1 MTIRI
6 YPSALLGEPIET
18 HEASGSLHAWLTDH
32 CPSYR
37 PNGGEQPIAVFVGG
51 EQVSTE
57 EWGALDCG
65 SDIEIRPRARGFDP
79 ITIAIIAFVAAVAVG
94 FLLRP
99 SIPRL
104 GQNGRQGQR
113 LQEAALTANTPKPNG
128 VIPEV
133 AGRHKVF
140 PDYLVQPRRYFTSP
154 TKQALD
160 VLLCVGRGEFAI
172 SDDDIRIGETR
183 ITDLTDVAGFQI
195 FGPGASVAANPAH
208 RNWYNAPEV
217 GSTTGSAGLRMTAG
231 ASGTPSVVASTFVTD
246 GNSIVIP
253 AGAGIAPQD
262 WEVGNIVSIVARI
275 RTIEIVDGGGT
286 IYAPLRD
293 KVRGSF
299 AGLGL
304 TAGDVVLMYGV
315 ADGRYRVN
323 SITSS
328 VSIAGTASTVT
339 AVKIAPLAFLS
350 DPISLQVGAYDVILD
365 EDYADYAAMVTAIN
379 GQIAGVVCSHAGGVL
394 KLTEQSPYSGLP
406 INLAGYYEPIL
417 GAAPNRVTG
426 TATQNYD
433 ELTLD
438 TWQQDS
444 GESGT
449 VVDGNGDPVYVWQPA
464 TSLPVG
470 VHSGVEILRPR
481 VMTVTVGG
489 GLFSFPVQVYSPTE
503 YRITSLISGA
513 ILDGG
518 GAPITAT
525 IGWDFQRLNPDG
537 TDDVSWVGFAADAS
551 TPNVTIELDRS
562 QVVGGWL
569 GPFRATPRNETSSLI
584 EFDVFAPQG
593 IGYLNDGGTIDDRI
607 KAWELQWRSNGGVW
621 TAQTFSVRAATRDQC
636 GYTFQV
642 ALPSALSG
650 VEVRIRRIG
659 AEQTDL
665 KSLDRLEWYGLRSL
679 LPAPTSYAGVTTM
692 ALTISGSDAI
702 ASATENQINLIAT
715 RKINGVATRSIAGW
729 VRHVCEDI
737 GYGADDIDGDELARL
752 GATWESRGDQF
763 DFVFSDQATVRD
775 ALAMA
780 LRAGYSELTI
790 DDGRIR
796 PVRDEPR
803 GAFEHIYTPQNMTA
817 PLTRQFVSYDPDD
830 HDGVDVEYVDAESW
844 TTQVIECRLPGD
856 VGIRVRKIDAEGI
869 TDRARAWRLGMRQR
883 RIDAYRR
890 KRYSFSTEWDALNS
904 RYLSY
909 CALADD
915 VPGYG
920 QSSVLRA
927 IAPASNGYVLT
938 LSEPMGWQSGASHV
952 IGLRRPDGTLC
963 GPFPATKIDDYRA
976 TISGALDFDP
986 ITAASSTEPTHA
998 LFGTSAR
1005 WSYPVLIT
1013 EITPQGDS
1021 VDVTAANYD
1030 ARIYAD
1036 DDNEP
1041 S

>member
-6 YPSALLGEPIET
+6 YPSALPGEPIET
-18 HEASGSLHAWLTDH
+18 HEARGTLHEWLIGH

-37 PNGGEQPIAVFVGG
+37 PNGGEQPIMVFVSG
-51 EQVSTE
+51 EQVGPD
-57 EWGALDCG
+57 EWVSLDCG
-65 SDIEIRPRARGFDP
+65 NEIEIRPKARGFDP
-79 ITIAIIAFVAAVAVG
+79 ITIAIIAFAAAVAVG

-99 SIPRL
+99 SIPRQS
-104 GQNGRQGQR
+104 QNGRQGQS
-113 LQEAALTANTPKPNG
+113 LQEAALTANRPKPNG
-128 VIPEV
+128 VIPEI

-154 TKQALD
+154 RKQALD

-172 SDDDIRIGETR
+172 ADEDIRIGETR
-183 ITDLTDVAGFQI
+183 ITDLTDVAGFEI
-195 FGPGASVAANPAH
+195 FGPGTSVDGNPAH

-231 ASGTPSVVASTFVTD
+231 TAGTPKATASQFVTD
-246 GNSIVIP
+246 GNSVVIP
-253 AGAGIAPQD
+253 PGAGIAPQD
-262 WEVGNIVSIVARI
+262 WEVGNIVSIIARI

-286 IYAPLRD
+286 TYAPLRD
-293 KVRGSF
+293 KARGSF

-304 TAGDVVLMYGV
+304 VAGDVVLMYGV
-315 ADGRYRVN
+315 ADGQYRVN

-328 VSIAGTASTVT
+328 VSIAGTASTIT
-339 AVKIAPLAFLS
+339 AAKVAPLAFLA

-365 EDYADYAAMVTAIN
+365 EDYASAAALVTAIN
-379 GQIAGVVCSHAGGVL
+379 GQIAGVVCSQTGGVL
-394 KLTEQSPYSGLP
+394 KITEQSPYSGLP
-406 INLAGYYEPIL
+406 INLAGYYDPIF
-417 GAAPNRVTG
+417 GASPSRVTG
-426 TATQNYD
+426 AATQNYD

-438 TWQQDS
+438 AWQQ
-444 GESGT
+444 ESDEGGP
-449 VVDGNGDPVYVWQPA
+449 VFDDDGNPVYSWQPA

-481 VMTVTVGG
+481 VKTVTIGG
-489 GLFSFPVQVYSPTE
+489 GLISFPVQVYSPTE
-503 YRITSLISGA
+503 YRITSLISGT
-513 ILDGG
+513 ILGG
-518 GAPITAT
+518 GGSPITAT
-525 IGWDFQRLNPDG
+525 IGWDLQRLNPDG

-551 TPNVTIELDRS
+551 SPNVTIELDRS

-569 GPFRATPRNETSSLI
+569 GPFRATPRNEASSLL

-593 IGYLNDGGTIDDRI
+593 IGYLNDGGSIDSRI
-607 KAWELQWRSNGGVW
+607 KTWELQWRSNSGDW
-621 TAQTFSVRAATRDQC
+621 TAQTFSVQAATRDQC

-642 ALPSALSG
+642 TLPSALSG
-650 VEVRIRRIG
+650 VEVRIRRVG

-679 LPAPTSYAGVTTM
+679 LTAPTSYPGVTTM
-692 ALTISGSDAI
+692 AVTIAGSDAI

-715 RKINGVATRSIAGW
+715 RKINGEATRSIAAW
-729 VRHVCEDI
+729 VQHVCDDI
-737 GYGADDIDGDELARL
+737 GYGADDIDADELARL
-752 GATWESRGDQF
+752 GVIWDSRGDQF

-796 PVRDEPR
+796 PVRDELR
-803 GAFEHIYTPQNMTA
+803 STFEHIYTPQNMTA

-830 HDGVDVEYVDAESW
+830 HDGVDVEYVDADSW

-856 VGIRVRKIDAEGI
+856 VGIRVRKIEAEGV
-869 TDRARAWRLGMRQR
+869 TDRTRAWRTGMRQR

-920 QSSVLRA
+920 QSSILRS
-927 IAPASNGYVLT
+927 IANVSGGYVLT
-938 LSEPMGWQSGASHV
+938 LSEPMAWSAGSSHV
-952 IGLRRPDGTLC
+952 IGLRRPDGTIC
-963 GPFPATKIDDYRA
+963 GPFPATRIDDYRA
-976 TISGALDFDP
+976 TIIGALDFDP
-986 ITAASSTEPTHA
+986 ITDATSAEPTHA
-998 LFGTSAR
+998 LFGTSER
-1005 WSYPVLIT
+1005 WSYPALIT

-1030 ARIYAD
+1030 ERIYAD
-1036 DDNEP
+1036 DDNSP
-1041 S
+1041 H

>member
-1 MTIRI
+1 M
-6 YPSALLGEPIET
+6 
-18 HEASGSLHAWLTDH
+18 
-32 CPSYR
+32 
-37 PNGGEQPIAVFVGG
+37 
-51 EQVSTE
+51 
-57 EWGALDCG
+57 
-65 SDIEIRPRARGFDP
+65 
-79 ITIAIIAFVAAVAVG
+79 
-94 FLLRP
+94 
-99 SIPRL
+99 
-104 GQNGRQGQR
+104 
-113 LQEAALTANTPKPNG
+113 
-128 VIPEV
+128 IPEI

-160 VLLCVGRGEFAI
+160 VLLCIVRGEFAI
-172 SDDDIRIGETR
+172 NDDDIRIGETR
-183 ITDLTDVAGFQI
+183 ITDLTDVADFEI
-195 FGPGASVAANPAH
+195 FGPGVSVSGNPAH

-231 ASGTPSVVASTFVTD
+231 TDGTPRATASQFVTD

-253 AGAGIAPQD
+253 PGAGIAPQD

-275 RTIEIVDGGGT
+275 RTIEIVDGGGSHFV
-286 IYAPLRD
+286 PLRD

-299 AGLGL
+299 ADLGL
-304 TAGDVVLMYGV
+304 VAGDVVLMYGV
-315 ADGRYRVN
+315 ADGQYRVN

-328 VSIAGTASTVT
+328 VSIAGTASTIT
-339 AVKIAPLAFLS
+339 AVKVTPLAFLA
-350 DPISLQVGAYDVILD
+350 DPISLQIGAYDVILD
-365 EDYADYAAMVTAIN
+365 EDYADYDAIVAAIN
-379 GQIAGVVCSHAGGVL
+379 GQIAGVVCSHSGGVL

-406 INLAGYYEPIL
+406 INLAGYYDQIF

-438 TWQQDS
+438 VWQRVSDE
-444 GESGT
+444 GGPVFDE
-449 VVDGNGDPVYVWQPA
+449 DGQPVYSWQPA

-470 VHSGVEILRPR
+470 VHSGVDILLPR
-481 VMTVTVGG
+481 TKTVTIGG
-489 GLFSFPVQVYSPTE
+489 FGTGTTTTYTPTE
-503 YRITSLISGA
+503 YRITALISGT
-513 ILDGG
+513 ILDGSG
-518 GAPITAT
+518 SPITAT

-551 TPNVTIELDRS
+551 SPNVTIELDRS

-593 IGYLNDGGTIDDRI
+593 IGYLNDGGSIDTRI
-607 KAWELQWRSNGGVW
+607 KSWEIQWRSNGGAW
-621 TAQTFSVRAATRDQC
+621 TAQTFSVQAATRDQC

-642 ALPSALSG
+642 TLPAALSG
-650 VEVRIRRIG
+650 VEVRIRRVG

-679 LPAPTSYAGVTTM
+679 LPAPSSYAGVTTM
-692 ALTISGSDAI
+692 AITITGSDAI

-715 RKINGVATRSIAGW
+715 RKINGVATRSIADW
-729 VRHVCEDI
+729 VQHVCEDI
-737 GYGADDIDGDELARL
+737 GYGAEDLDADELARL
-752 GATWESRGDQF
+752 GAIWDARGDQF

-803 GAFEHIYTPQNMTA
+803 TTFEQIYTPQNMTA

-844 TTQVIECRLPGD
+844 TTQVVECRLPGD
-856 VGIRVRKIDAEGI
+856 VGIRVRKIEAEGV
-869 TDRARAWRLGMRQR
+869 TDRTRAWRLGMRQR

-904 RYLSY
+904 RYLS
-909 CALADD
+909 
-915 VPGYG
+915 
-920 QSSVLRA
+920 
-927 IAPASNGYVLT
+927 
-938 LSEPMGWQSGASHV
+938 
-952 IGLRRPDGTLC
+952 
-963 GPFPATKIDDYRA
+963 
-976 TISGALDFDP
+976 
-986 ITAASSTEPTHA
+986 
-998 LFGTSAR
+998 
-1005 WSYPVLIT
+1005 
-1013 EITPQGDS
+1013 
-1021 VDVTAANYD
+1021 
-1030 ARIYAD
+1030 
-1036 DDNEP
+1036 
-1041 S
+1041 

>member
-6 YPSALLGEPIET
+6 FPSALPGEPIEA
-18 HEASGSLHAWLTDH
+18 HEASGTLHDWLSKN
-32 CPSYR
+32 CQSYR
-37 PNGGEQPIAVFVGG
+37 HDGDQPIVVTADGEQIEPA
-51 EQVSTE
+51 
-57 EWGALDCG
+57 EWASLDCAR
-65 SDIEIRPRARGFDP
+65 DIEIRPKARGFDP

-104 GQNGRQGQR
+104 GQNGRQGQS
-113 LQEAALTANTPKPNG
+113 LQEAALTANRPKPNG
-128 VIPEV
+128 VIPEI

-160 VLLCVGRGEFAI
+160 VLLCIGRGEFAI
-172 SDDDIRIGETR
+172 NDDDIRIGETR
-183 ITDLTDVAGFQI
+183 ITDLADVAEFEI
-195 FGPGASVAANPAH
+195 FGPGVSVAGNPAH

-231 ASGTPSVVASTFVTD
+231 TTGTPKATASQFVTD
-246 GNSIVIP
+246 GNSVVIP
-253 AGAGIAPQD
+253 PGAGIAPQD
-262 WEVGNIVSIVARI
+262 WEVGNVVSIVARI

-286 IYAPLRD
+286 TYAPLRD

-299 AGLGL
+299 ADLGL
-304 TAGDVVLMYGV
+304 SDGDVVLMYGV
-315 ADGRYRVN
+315 EDGQYRVN

-328 VSIAGTASTVT
+328 ISIAGTASTIT
-339 AVKIAPLAFLS
+339 AVKVTPLAFLA
-350 DPISLQVGAYDVILD
+350 DPISIQIGAYDVILD
-365 EDYADYAAMVTAIN
+365 ENYADYAALVAAIN
-379 GQIAGVVCSHAGGVL
+379 GQIAGVVCSHSGGVL
-394 KLTEQSPYSGLP
+394 KLTEQSPYSGMP
-406 INLAGYYEPIL
+406 INLAGYYEPIF

-438 TWQQDS
+438 VWQQDS
-444 GESGT
+444 GEGGP
-449 VVDGNGDPVYVWQPA
+449 VFDEDGQPVYSWQPA

-470 VHSGVEILRPR
+470 VHSDVDILQPR
-481 VMTVTVGG
+481 ARTVTILGG
-489 GLFSFPVQVYSPTE
+489 TATTYSPTE
-503 YRITSLISGA
+503 YRITALITGT

-518 GAPITAT
+518 GSPITAT
-525 IGWDFQRLNPDG
+525 IGWDLQRLNPDG

-551 TPNVTIELDRS
+551 SPNVTIELDRS

-569 GPFRATPRNETSSLI
+569 GPFRATPRNEASSLI
-584 EFDVFAPQG
+584 EFDIFAPQG
-593 IGYLNDGGTIDDRI
+593 IGYLNDGGSIDSRI
-607 KAWELQWRSNGGVW
+607 KSWELQWRSNGGAW
-621 TAQTFSVRAATRDQC
+621 TAQNFSVQAATRDQC

-650 VEVRIRRIG
+650 VEVRIRRVG
-659 AEQTDL
+659 AEQADL

-679 LPAPTSYAGVTTM
+679 LPAPSSYAGVTTI
-692 ALTISGSDAI
+692 AITITGSDAI

-715 RKINGVATRSIAGW
+715 RKINGVATRSIADW
-729 VRHVCEDI
+729 VQHVCDDI
-737 GYGADDIDGDELARL
+737 GYGADDLDADELARL
-752 GATWESRGDQF
+752 GAIWDARGDQF

-803 GAFEHIYTPQNMTA
+803 TTFEQIYTPQNMTA

-856 VGIRVRKIDAEGI
+856 VGIRVRKIEAEGV

-920 QSSVLRA
+920 QSSILRA
-927 IAPASNGYVLT
+927 ISPVSGGYALT
-938 LSEPMGWQSGASHV
+938 LSEPMRWQSGASHV

-963 GPFPATKIDDYRA
+963 GPFPAARIDDYRA
-976 TISGALDFDP
+976 TIAGDLDFDP
-986 ITAASSTEPTHA
+986 ITDAASTEPTHA
-998 LFGTSAR
+998 LFGTSER
-1005 WSYPVLIT
+1005 WSYPALIT

-1021 VDVTAANYD
+1021 VDVTASNYD

-1036 DDNEP
+1036 DDNYP
-1041 S
+1041 A

>member
-6 YPSALLGEPIET
+6 FPSALPGEPIET
-18 HEASGSLHAWLTDH
+18 HDASGTLHDWLSKN
-32 CPSYR
+32 CQSYR
-37 PNGGEQPIAVFVGG
+37 HDGDQPIIVTADGEQIKPADW
-51 EQVSTE
+51 VS
-57 EWGALDCG
+57 LDCG
-65 SDIEIRPRARGFDP
+65 RDIEIRPKARGFDP

-104 GQNGRQGQR
+104 GQNGRQGQS
-113 LQEAALTANTPKPNG
+113 LQEAALTANRPKPNG
-128 VIPEV
+128 VIPEI

-154 TKQALD
+154 TKQALE
-160 VLLCVGRGEFAI
+160 VLLCIGRGEFAI
-172 SDDDIRIGETR
+172 NDDDIRIGETR
-183 ITDLTDVAGFQI
+183 ITDLTDVADFEI
-195 FGPGASVAANPAH
+195 FGPGVSVAGNPAH

-231 ASGTPSVVASTFVTD
+231 TAGTPRATASTFVID

-253 AGAGIAPQD
+253 PGAGIAPQD
-262 WEVGNIVSIVARI
+262 WEIGNIVSTIARI

-286 IYAPLRD
+286 PYAPLRD

-299 AGLGL
+299 ADLGL
-304 TAGDVVLMYGV
+304 AAGDVVLMYGV
-315 ADGRYRVN
+315 EDGQYRVN

-328 VSIAGTASTVT
+328 VSIAGTASTITAAKVT
-339 AVKIAPLAFLS
+339 PIAFLA

-365 EDYADYAAMVTAIN
+365 EDYADYAAIVAAIN
-379 GQIAGVVCSHAGGVL
+379 GQIAGVVCSHSGGVL

-406 INLAGYYEPIL
+406 INLAGYYEPIF

-426 TATQNYD
+426 TATQSYD

-438 TWQQDS
+438 VWQQDS
-444 GESGT
+444 A
-449 VVDGNGDPVYVWQPA
+449 WQPA

-470 VHSGVEILRPR
+470 VHSAVDILQPR
-481 VMTVTVGG
+481 ARTVTINGG
-489 GLFSFPVQVYSPTE
+489 TATTYSPTE
-503 YRITSLISGA
+503 YRITALITGT
-513 ILDGG
+513 ILDGSG
-518 GAPITAT
+518 SPITAT
-525 IGWDFQRLNPDG
+525 IGWDLQRLNPDG

-551 TPNVTIELDRS
+551 SPNVTIELDRS

-593 IGYLNDGGTIDDRI
+593 IGYLNDGGSIDTRI
-607 KAWELQWRSNGGVW
+607 KSWEIQWRSNGGAW
-621 TAQTFSVRAATRDQC
+621 TAQTFSVQAATRDQC

-642 ALPSALSG
+642 TLPSALSG
-650 VEVRIRRIG
+650 VEVRIRRVG
-659 AEQTDL
+659 SEQTDL

-679 LPAPTSYAGVTTM
+679 LPAPSSYAGVTTM
-692 ALTISGSDAI
+692 ALTITGSDAI

-715 RKINGVATRSIAGW
+715 RKINGVATRSIADW
-729 VRHVCEDI
+729 VRHVCDDI
-737 GYGADDIDGDELARL
+737 GYGADDLDADELARL
-752 GATWESRGDQF
+752 GEIWDARSDQF

-803 GAFEHIYTPQNMTA
+803 TTFEQIYTPQNMTA

-856 VGIRVRKIDAEGI
+856 VGIRVRKIEAEGV
-869 TDRARAWRLGMRQR
+869 TDRTRAWRLGMRQR

-920 QSSVLRA
+920 QSSILRA
-927 IAPASNGYVLT
+927 ISPVSGGYALT
-938 LSEPMGWQSGASHV
+938 LSEPMRWQSGASHV

-963 GPFPATKIDDYRA
+963 GPFPAARIDDCRA
-976 TISGALDFDP
+976 TISGDLDFDP
-986 ITAASSTEPTHA
+986 ITDAASTEPTHA
-998 LFGTSAR
+998 LFGTSER
-1005 WSYPVLIT
+1005 WSYPALIT

-1036 DDNEP
+1036 DDNSP
-1041 S
+1041 T